1 MVLTGQDLIIALVI
15 ITAGATV
22 MGAVGFGLGLVVT
35 PVLLLLL
42 EPQTVVVLV
51 NGEIAVLTVLLLA
64 RTWRY
69 LRLKPSLMMAA
80 GGVAAAPVGVLIL
93 GSAGPEYLRITVAVV
108 VLGLAGLII
117 TNIQLPWAR
126 QPWSGAAAGFLAS
139 LAITAL
145 SIGGPLAAF
154 YTMAQGW
161 EPRAVRASLALYFL
175 TFEVVAF
182 ALYAWTGLVHQ
193 GTLLN
198 IVTLLPG
205 VLLGFGVGSFLAGRL
220 DQRAFRWVA
229 VGVIVAGS
237 LVLFGREFARF

>member
-1 MVLTGQDLIIALVI
+1 MLTGQDLIIALVV

-22 MGAVGFGLGLVVT
+22 MGSVGFGLGLVVT

-64 RTWRY
+64 RTWRH
-69 LRLKPSLMMAA
+69 LQLKPSLMMAA

-93 GSAGPEYLRITVAVV
+93 GSAGPEYLRIAVAVL
-108 VLGLAGLII
+108 VLGLVGLLIV
-117 TNIQLPWAR
+117 NVQLPWAR
-126 QPWSGAAAGFLAS
+126 RPWSGAVAGFLAS
-139 LAITAL
+139 VSITAL

-161 EPRAVRASLALYFL
+161 EPRAIRASLALYFL
-175 TFEVVAF
+175 TFEIMAF
-182 ALYAWTGLVHQ
+182 ALYAWIGLVHT

-198 IVTLLPG
+198 IGALLPG
-205 VLLGFGVGSFLAGRL
+205 VLAGFGVGSFLAGHL
-220 DQRAFRWVA
+220 DQRAFRWA
-229 VGVIVAGS
+229 SMAVIVTSS
-237 LVLFGREFARF
+237 LVLFGRELTRL

>member
-1 MVLTGQDLIIALVI
+1 M
-15 ITAGATV
+15 
-22 MGAVGFGLGLVVT
+22 
-35 PVLLLLL
+35 
-42 EPQTVVVLV
+42 
-51 NGEIAVLTVLLLA
+51 
-64 RTWRY
+64 
-69 LRLKPSLMMAA
+69 
-80 GGVAAAPVGVLIL
+80 GVLIL